1 MSKEKILEA
10 SRRKNR
16 SQAKDQELEWDPMFN
31 SNSEPRRQWSE
42 PVTIPKQD
50 YIQPIILDL
59 LILLVQR
66 RMKSHSD
73 I

>member
-16 SQAKDQELEWDPMFN
+16 SQAKDQELEWEPMFN
-31 SNSEPRRQWSE
+31 SNSEPRRQWSK

-50 YIQPIILDL
+50 DIRPIILDL